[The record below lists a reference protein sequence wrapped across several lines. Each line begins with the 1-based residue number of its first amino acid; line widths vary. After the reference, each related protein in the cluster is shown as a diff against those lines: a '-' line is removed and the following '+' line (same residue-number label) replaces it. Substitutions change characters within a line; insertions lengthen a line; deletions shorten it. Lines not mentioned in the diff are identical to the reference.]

1 MAAEQREGPWRQLAQ
16 RPGREVSGAWLV
28 CFQKPGHETPQD
40 LFVLKCSAG
49 KGERPKSDP
58 VPALQAA

>member
-49 KGERPKSDP
+49 KG
-58 VPALQAA
+58 